1 MEFTETCSQIYVE
14 SVYWLGQVQGN
25 YLQDIQTRSGVKKKE
40 FITEHPRT
48 ALLGA
53 TTFEKSPGPATQNK
67 NMIYCKQWPEYA
79 MSQFSV
85 KQNAT

>member
-14 SVYWLGQVQGN
+14 RVYWLGQVQGN
-25 YLQDIQTRSGVKKKE
+25 YLQDIQTRSRVKKEKKE

-53 TTFEKSPGPATQNK
+53 TTFEKSHDCYTK
-67 NMIYCKQWPEYA
+67 
-79 MSQFSV
+79 
-85 KQNAT
+85 